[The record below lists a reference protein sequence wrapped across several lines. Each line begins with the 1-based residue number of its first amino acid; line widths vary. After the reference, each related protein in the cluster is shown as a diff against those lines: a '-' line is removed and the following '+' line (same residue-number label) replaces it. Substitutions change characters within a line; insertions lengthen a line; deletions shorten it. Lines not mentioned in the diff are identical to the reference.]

1 MFKSRAKSKNNGF
14 TLVEVL
20 VGTALFVVVALASYN
35 AFTSLYRLVSLTQ
48 YKIAGINLLNEQIE
62 IARNLPYSDV
72 GINGGY
78 PSGNIVQD
86 QTIVRNGIQFQVETI
101 VRNIDLPF
109 DGTIGSTTNN
119 DLSPAD
125 NKMVEITVSC
135 PLCTNFSP
143 VSLTTNVAPKN
154 LETASTNGALFIRAS
169 DSNGQPIAGAEVR
182 VENNQVNPP
191 IVIEDTTN
199 VNGVLQLVDVPPGI
213 EAYEITVTKPG
224 YSTDRTYPTG
234 GNGNPNPS
242 KPHATVVLQQVTQMT
257 FLIDRLSSLTISA
270 MTNTCTPAP
279 NIHFDMVGSKVIG
292 PGVPKYSQSLMTDNT
307 GKLTLNSVEWD
318 SYTFEVKE
326 TSYASIGFNPLN
338 PMSVNPSSTQK
349 MSLVVA
355 HKDPSMLM
363 VVVKDSVTQLPIT
376 DALVDLTGGGDTIYR
391 TTERGYVNQT
401 DWSGG
406 AGQVD
411 YANDSMYYADDLN
424 IEHSQPAGDVKLKQ
438 AFGNY
443 LTSAILE
450 SSTFDTGSTSNFHN
464 LIWQPI
470 DQPSGTGQNSVK
482 FQLASNLT
490 IDQDSTWAYT
500 GPDGTSGTFYT
511 YPYDNIYSGHDGKR
525 YLRYKLFLSTADTSL
540 TPNVSDVAFTF
551 TSACTPPGQVY
562 YSDLNHGSYT
572 LSVGKAGY
580 ATTTVNVTIDDVW
593 KSQEIL
599 LTTNP

>member
-1 MFKSRAKSKNNGF
+1 MFKSRLQSKKHGF

-20 VGTALFVVVALASYN
+20 VGTALFAVVALASYN
-35 AFTSLYRLVSLTQ
+35 AFTSLYRLVSLSQ

-72 GINGGY
+72 GIDGGY
-78 PSGNIVQD
+78 PSGNITQN
-86 QTIVRNGIQFQVETI
+86 QTISRNGIQFEVETI

-135 PLCTNFSP
+135 PTCPSFSP
-143 VSLTTNVAPKN
+143 VSLTTNIAPKN
-154 LETASTNGALFIRAS
+154 LETASTNGALFIKAS
-169 DSNGQPIAGAEVR
+169 DSNGQPIAGAEVH
-182 VENNQVNPP
+182 VENNKVDPP
-191 IVIEDTTN
+191 IIIDDTTN
-199 VNGVLQLVDVPPGI
+199 VNGVLQLVDVPPGV

-224 YSTDRTYPTG
+224 YSTDRTYPNG

-257 FLIDRLSSLTISA
+257 FLIDRLSTVTIST
-270 MTNTCTPAP
+270 MTDTCTPVP

-292 PGVPKYSQSLMTDNT
+292 PGVPKYSQSLMTN
-307 GKLTLNSVEWD
+307 GSGNLTLNSVEWD
-318 SYTFEVKE
+318 SYSMEVKE

-349 MSLVVA
+349 ISLVVA
-355 HKDPSMLM
+355 PKDPSMLM

-376 DALVDLTGGGDTIYR
+376 DALVALTEDGDTIYR

-406 AGQVD
+406 AGQAD
-411 YANDSMYYADDLN
+411 YANESMYYADDLN
-424 IEHSQPAGDVKLKQ
+424 IQSSSPAGDLKLKQ
-438 AFGNY
+438 AFGSY
-443 LTSAILE
+443 VTSAILE

-470 DQPSGTGQNSVK
+470 DQPAGTGPNSVK

-490 IDQDSTWAYT
+490 VDQNTTWTYT
-500 GPDGTSGTFYT
+500 GPDGSSGTYYT
-511 YPYDNIYSGHDGKR
+511 YPYDNIYSGHDGMR
-525 YLRYKLFLSTADTSL
+525 YLRYKMFMSTADTNL

-562 YSDLNHGSYT
+562 YSDLDHGSYT